1 MTTYSGVMSNV
12 NRYGSWWEHPITK
25 EILSAKYFTEEENK
39 IYKEKGINEAFQ
51 VFVQRIIKT
60 VDRPELKE
68 FLTESIV
75 NGDFIPAGRV
85 LAGAGTDKKMSMSN
99 CYILPSPKDNLE
111 SIFDVASKMARI
123 FSRGGGAGLNLSN
136 LRPKGS
142 KLNNAARTSTGAISF
157 MDVYNQ
163 VGETIA
169 QNGRRGA
176 TMIALNCNHPDIEEF
191 LEIKK
196 NNDKIQAANI
206 SICFDNKFMKAVVNN
221 QDYELYF
228 KVEDTGEEIRKTINA
243 REFFY
248 KFCESQY
255 DWAEPAAIFIDTV
268 RKNNLLSNYKDYK
281 IDVSNPCAEFFG
293 NEYNACL
300 TGDTLVTTNNGVRQ
314 IKDLVNTQGYILTNA
329 KYEKYHNVVNKGIK
343 PVYKITLAN
352 GLTIKATNDHKFYLD
367 NKWIELKDLKVNDKL
382 MLTTNAHLMPIND
395 YDDKY
400 VMYGWLHGDGWFS
413 STIGI
418 SFNEKDGDYDAKG
431 KLLPIFQ
438 EEFNAK
444 DIKIIEPTHYKT
456 KKSKV
461 SCQLQVANSKA
472 INHALELG
480 FVPCK
485 HRDKEFPTTFWNWNL
500 KQQISFVRGLMSA
513 DGFVLNNSSL
523 NIDDKAQFRQIA
535 FASSSE
541 KLIHQLQTFLSS
553 LGLYSRKQTT
563 IFNENINRKPQYKLV
578 LAREH
583 AARYFNI
590 FGFCTERKNKKFN
603 KTYGLNHSYKENK
616 FVEIKSIEYVGEEE
630 VYDIIEVN
638 NTNAF
643 YANGIYVH
651 NCNLGSINLYNFV
664 KEPFTPNAH
673 LDFDRLCIVVQNA
686 VKTMNDIL
694 YYGYNKQPLDE
705 NRKCID
711 DWKSIGLGVFGL
723 ADMLVALG
731 IKYGSPESIKLVE
744 AISFSMLRN
753 ALFASA
759 KDTDQYGTFSQ
770 YDEDNTLKNKL
781 INDVDKVVSLHELIK
796 QYGLAN
802 GTLLSIAPTGSL
814 SMLFREAGGVEPY
827 YQVSY
832 ERTTHQLEKKDS
844 NFKIKLNMLAVEH
857 LLKANNLD
865 ITKITPEEIK
875 AKFPYIVDTYDI
887 EPKDRVD
894 LQAAL
899 QKFVDN
905 AISSTVNLK
914 ETATVQDIFDLY
926 VYAWGKGCKGI
937 TIFRDNCKRINI
949 LGTNHGVKRNSEP
962 VKLTM
967 NKPIDKVVLNSV
979 KPLKRG
985 NNVQSLWGR
994 TLLYHTACVP
1004 KFYVTVNIKDGEIF
1018 EVFVGADKGCQANI
1032 STITRLTS
1040 LALRSGVT
1048 VEEIIKNLNSAICP
1062 ACTALRQKGEKN
1074 INKSCASCIA
1084 DAIIEMQKTLSGG
1097 KNTASINTA
1106 PEIPNI
1112 PKKSTDIPI
1121 KAAMKCPECGEP
1133 TLIPDGKCAY
1143 CNNCGYS
1150 ACN

>member
-1 MTTYSGVMSNV
+1 M
-12 NRYGSWWEHPITK
+12 
-25 EILSAKYFTEEENK
+25 
-39 IYKEKGINEAFQ
+39 
-51 VFVQRIIKT
+51 
-60 VDRPELKE
+60 
-68 FLTESIV
+68 
-75 NGDFIPAGRV
+75 
-85 LAGAGTDKKMSMSN
+85 
-99 CYILPSPKDNLE
+99 
-111 SIFDVASKMARI
+111 
-123 FSRGGGAGLNLSN
+123 
-136 LRPKGS
+136 
-142 KLNNAARTSTGAISF
+142 
-157 MDVYNQ
+157 
-163 VGETIA
+163 
-169 QNGRRGA
+169 GA

-206 SICFDNKFMKAVVNN
+206 SICFDNKFMEAVVNN

-268 RKNNLLSNYKDYK
+268 RKNNLLSEYKDYK

-293 NEYNACL
+293 NEYNAC
-300 TGDTLVTTNNGVRQ
+300 
-314 IKDLVNTQGYILTNA
+314 
-329 KYEKYHNVVNKGIK
+329 
-343 PVYKITLAN
+343 
-352 GLTIKATNDHKFYLD
+352 
-367 NKWIELKDLKVNDKL
+367 
-382 MLTTNAHLMPIND
+382 
-395 YDDKY
+395 
-400 VMYGWLHGDGWFS
+400 
-413 STIGI
+413 
-418 SFNEKDGDYDAKG
+418 
-431 KLLPIFQ
+431 
-438 EEFNAK
+438 
-444 DIKIIEPTHYKT
+444 
-456 KKSKV
+456 
-461 SCQLQVANSKA
+461 
-472 INHALELG
+472 
-480 FVPCK
+480 
-485 HRDKEFPTTFWNWNL
+485 
-500 KQQISFVRGLMSA
+500 
-513 DGFVLNNSSL
+513 
-523 NIDDKAQFRQIA
+523 
-535 FASSSE
+535 
-541 KLIHQLQTFLSS
+541 
-553 LGLYSRKQTT
+553 
-563 IFNENINRKPQYKLV
+563 
-578 LAREH
+578 
-583 AARYFNI
+583 
-590 FGFCTERKNKKFN
+590 
-603 KTYGLNHSYKENK
+603 
-616 FVEIKSIEYVGEEE
+616 
-630 VYDIIEVN
+630 
-638 NTNAF
+638 
-643 YANGIYVH
+643 
-651 NCNLGSINLYNFV
+651 NLGSINLYNFV
-664 KEPFTPNAH
+664 KEPFTPNAY
-673 LDFDRLCIVVQNA
+673 LDFDRLGIVVQNA

-694 YYGYNKQPLDE
+694 HYGYDKQPLDE

-744 AISFSMLRN
+744 VISFNMLRN

-759 KDTDQYGTFSQ
+759 KDTDKYGTFGQ

-887 EPKDRVD
+887 EPKDRVE

-926 VYAWGKGCKGI
+926 VYAWEKGCKGI

-949 LGTNHGVKRNSEP
+949 LGTNHGVKRNSES
-962 VKLTM
+962 VELTM

-994 TLLYHTACVP
+994 TFLYHTACVP

-1062 ACTALRQKGEKN
+1062 ACTALKQKGEKN

-1084 DAIIEMQKTLSGG
+1084 SAIIEMQKTLSGG
-1097 KNTASINTA
+1097 KNTASINIA

-1112 PKKSTDIPI
+1112 PKKSIPI

-1150 ACN
+1150 KC